1 MILNMGK
8 FESKVVWIT
17 GASSGIGESVAKA
30 FNAEGA
36 VVIISSRRGEE
47 LERVRATCA
56 FPENVYIF
64 TLDLTKGESIQ
75 EVANDVL
82 SKFEIDILFNNGGIS
97 QRSLTSETSIDN
109 DRRIFEVNYFGHV
122 QMTKAVLPQM
132 LARGAGRIVTISSLT
147 GKWGFYLR
155 SAYSASKH
163 ALHGFFDSL
172 RMEVEDLGIRVTL
185 ITPGFIATE
194 ISKHALDKSGNPS
207 GEMDNNQAQGISSE
221 ECARQIL
228 KGIAADK
235 DEFGVGGKE
244 LRALFLHRYFP
255 KLFKKIL
262 KKQAAR

>member
-1 MILNMGK
+1 MFQNKI
-8 FESKVVWIT
+8 VWVT
-17 GASSGIGESVAKA
+17 GASSGIGEAVAKA

-36 VVIISSRRGEE
+36 TVIISSRRREE
-47 LERVRATCA
+47 LERVKSSCA
-56 FPENVYIF
+56 FPKNVHIY
-64 TLDLTKGESIQ
+64 TLDLTLSSSIQ
-75 EVANDVL
+75 EVSKEVL
-82 SKFEIDILFNNGGIS
+82 SNYEIDILFNNGGIS
-97 QRSLTSETSIDN
+97 QRSLTAETSVDN
-109 DRRIFEVNYFGHV
+109 DRKIFEVNYFGHV

-132 LARGAGRIVTISSLT
+132 LARKSGHIVTISSLT

-155 SAYSASKH
+155 SAYAASKH

-172 RMEVEDLGIRVTL
+172 RMEVEDSGLRVTL

-207 GEMDNNQAQGISSE
+207 GEMDNNQTQGISAE
-221 ECARQIL
+221 DCAKQIL
-228 KGIAADK
+228 KGISSGK
-235 DEFGVGGKE
+235 EEFGVGGKE

>member
-1 MILNMGK
+1 MRQFQN
-8 FESKVVWIT
+8 EVVWIT
-17 GASSGIGESVAKA
+17 GASSGIGEAVAKA

-36 VVIISSRRGEE
+36 VVIISSRRREE
-47 LERVRATCA
+47 LERVKATCIDSDNVHV
-56 FPENVYIF
+56 FP
-64 TLDLTKGESIQ
+64 LDLTDGESIKQ
-75 EVANDVL
+75 VSNEVL
-82 SKFEIDILFNNGGIS
+82 SKFQIDILINNGGIS
-97 QRSLTSETSIDN
+97 QRSMTAETSIEN
-109 DRRIFEVNYFGHV
+109 DRKIFEVNYFGHV

-132 LARGAGRIVTISSLT
+132 LARKSGHIITISSLT

-207 GEMDNNQAQGISSE
+207 GEMDNNQAQGISPE

-228 KGIAADK
+228 KGIAAGK
-235 DEFGVGGKE
+235 DEFGAGGKE